1 MKEDAS
7 MSDVE
12 HKQPQDDATVE
23 ITDIDG
29 LDGVAADSKT
39 VSSAKLLRPGLEPGF
54 APRQHRLQLV
64 VTAGIVVL
72 ALLVILGSTAPVRE
86 LVSGVFIRPAPTP
99 VPTLAPGADLF
110 YVEGNP
116 PWGKLSIDGH
126 AIAQLPRMSLDPP
139 LRLARGRHVLVWK
152 ADPFLS
158 LRCTVSVP
166 PFYIMDTC
174 GYNQAVQL
182 DSGLSAYIITFS
194 VSLTLLPA
202 DQRAPLVQATQAALD
217 AQQSTDI
224 VQPGELYALSPNDPK
239 CRDAPG
245 QPLCYATARQPLKA
259 TLSFQLDANE
269 ASDETCIDP
278 EPPSCTFSYQN
289 CHLFCSGF
297 DSGSSAAQAWDV
309 FVPVRPLWKFATL
322 DDQVL
327 ERDIPDNSLWDFATG
342 QTIDESLVPLGITWD
357 SLGWHVTVSH
367 DASGSDAGFFD
378 PACAA
383 AQDEVQLFLYPPAD
397 ASGMQWQF
405 ASGPAPAVGCI
416 ALGSPQPNPGTTP
429 TPSSSQAAV
438 AYCLHRFGVNLA
450 ANELAQRYWPY
461 LPVADAREQLLA
473 QQLAALVSGPSA

>member
-1 MKEDAS
+1 
-7 MSDVE
+7 MSEVE
-12 HKQPQDDATVE
+12 QEQPQDDARVE
-23 ITDIDG
+23 ITGIDSS
-29 LDGVAADSKT
+29 DGVTADNKA
-39 VSSAKLLRPGLEPGF
+39 VSSAKLLRSGLEPGVS
-54 APRQHRLQLV
+54 AHRHRLQLV

-99 VPTLAPGADLF
+99 TPTLAPGADLF
-110 YVEGNP
+110 YVQGSP
-116 PWGKLSIDGH
+116 PWGQLSIDGH

-166 PFYIMDTC
+166 ASYGTDTC
-174 GYNQAVQL
+174 RYNQTVQL
-182 DSGLSAYIITFS
+182 DSGLLAYIITFS
-194 VSLTLLPA
+194 ISLTSLPI
-202 DQRAPLVQATQAALD
+202 DQRAPLIQAAQEALD

-239 CRDAPG
+239 CRYAPG

-269 ASDETCIDP
+269 ASDEACIDP
-278 EPPSCTFSYQN
+278 ELSSCTFSHQN
-289 CHLFCSGF
+289 CHLFCPGL
-297 DSGSSAAQAWDV
+297 DSGLSAAQAWDV
-309 FVPVRPLWKFATL
+309 FAAVLSQWQFATL
-322 DDQVL
+322 DGRVL
-327 ERDIPDNSLWDFATG
+327 ARDVPDNSLWDYATG
-342 QTIDESLVPLGITWD
+342 QVTDESLVPLGITWD

-378 PACAA
+378 PACAG
-383 AQDEVQLFLYPPAD
+383 AQDEVQQFLYPPAD
-397 ASGMQWQF
+397 ASGMQWQY
-405 ASGPAPAVGCI
+405 ASGSVPAVGCI
-416 ALGSPQPNPGTTP
+416 ALGSPQPHPGTTP

-473 QQLAALVSGPSA
+473 QQLAALVSGPSS